1 MTKIELT
8 TTTGRFDRGVASAGA
23 TTFRVKPCKMG
34 VQGLYICYRI
44 RLTIFGTG
52 NEDVEDRVCELVKGL
67 GRQAGRGRYCQSLL
81 RTRRTIGSR

>member
-8 TTTGRFDRGVASAGA
+8 ITTGRFDRGVASAGA

-52 NEDVEDRVCELVKGL
+52 KGNVVDQVCEVVKGL
-67 GRQAGRGRYCQSLL
+67 GRQTGRNR
-81 RTRRTIGSR
+81 